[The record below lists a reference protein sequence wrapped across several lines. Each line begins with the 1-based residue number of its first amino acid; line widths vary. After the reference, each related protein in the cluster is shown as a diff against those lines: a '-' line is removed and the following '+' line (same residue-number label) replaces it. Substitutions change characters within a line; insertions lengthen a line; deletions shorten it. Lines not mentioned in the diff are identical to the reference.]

1 MTPAPQAGRVETLN
15 DTRITSKFTGPASP
29 SYCYMGS
36 LGRVRTGPLPSKH
49 FARDSNSWCLTFA
62 VTADRA
68 P

>member
-15 DTRITSKFTGPASP
+15 ETPLYFEVHGTGEPVMLLHGFS
-29 SYCYMGS
+29 GS
-36 LGRVRTGPLPSKH
+36 SRTGPLPSKH